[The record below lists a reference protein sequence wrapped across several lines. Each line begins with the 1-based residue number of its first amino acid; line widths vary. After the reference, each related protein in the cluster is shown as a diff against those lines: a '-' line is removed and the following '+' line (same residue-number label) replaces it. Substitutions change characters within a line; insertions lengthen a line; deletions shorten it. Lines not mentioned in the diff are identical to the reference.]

1 MVESGSSKAPNAISG
16 ALFCLAI
23 YFFIS
28 GWSAIEVADDSE
40 DLARGTVLENDEF
53 SNQLNENMRNSGY
66 EDILIGL
73 VLFAIGLIF
82 SPISSKQSN
91 SEDQT
96 PVKQFDVCELCGE
109 DITIQASIRRCVQC
123 KYYLDTT
130 GRKQP
135 MPESYWAIGNSTN
148 GKKKAKKERIK
159 KKKKRPI
166 RSEITLG
173 KEEKKKFFCP
183 QCETQLMVGKGHF
196 GEIKCPECKEQF
208 NFTEIED
215 FWWNE

>member
-1 MVESGSSKAPNAISG
+1 MESGSSEASNAISG
-16 ALFCLAI
+16 ALFFIAI
-23 YFFIS
+23 YFFLS
-28 GWSAIEVADDSE
+28 GWTAIEAAEDSE
-40 DLARGTVLENDEF
+40 DLVRGTVLENDEF

-82 SPISSKQSN
+82 SPISSNLSN

-96 PVKQFDVCELCGE
+96 PVKQFDVCELCGG
-109 DITIQASIRRCVQC
+109 DITIRASIRRCVQC

-135 MPESYWAIGNSTN
+135 MTESYWAAENSSE
-148 GKKKAKKERIK
+148 GKKKAKKEKTK
-159 KKKKRPI
+159 KKEKRTI
-166 RSEITLG
+166 RSDIILG
-173 KEEKKKFFCP
+173 EEEKKKFFCP
-183 QCETQLMVGKGHF
+183 QCETQLMVGTRHF
-196 GEIKCPECKEQF
+196 GEIKCPKCKEQF
-208 NFTEIED
+208 NFREIED